1 MFKIDDTDREI
12 LSILRA
18 DARTPVAVLAQKLRI
33 ARGTVQNRLRKL
45 EDSGVIRKYITLI
58 NWEKLDKSYVFAVL
72 ELKVAL
78 QRKTGYDAVAERIA
92 NFSEVESVRLISGDH
107 DLSVTVR
114 GESMK
119 DIAYFVAE
127 KIAPLEGVQ
136 STCTHFILKSY
147 KEHGVFLTDKPKPQR
162 LVITP

>member
-1 MFKIDDTDREI
+1 MKDILEI
-12 LSILRA
+12 LSENAKATPAEIAALLGLSEA
-18 DARTPVAVLAQKLRI
+18 DVASEIQE
-33 ARGTVQNRLRKL
+33 L
-45 EDSGVIRKYITLI
+45 ESAGVIRKYITLI

-147 KEHGVFLTDKPKPQR
+147 KEHGVILTEKAKPQR

>member
-1 MFKIDDTDREI
+1 MHEI
-12 LSILRA
+12 LEILYENA
-18 DARTPVAVLAQKLRI
+18 KATPSEIAALLGKSEEEVAQQIKVMEDAGI
-33 ARGTVQNRLRKL
+33 
-45 EDSGVIRKYITLI
+45 IRKYITLI
-58 NWEKLDKSYVFAVL
+58 NWEKLDQSVVFAVL

-92 NFSEVESVRLISGDH
+92 RFSEVESVRLISGGH

-114 GESMK
+114 GKSMK

-127 KIAPLEGVQ
+127 KIAPLDGVQ

-147 KEHGVFLTDKPKPQR
+147 KEHGAILTEQPKPER